1 MRSFLLFLF
10 CLINISFAQTKIS
23 GKVSTE
29 KGESLPSANVFLK
42 DTYDGI
48 STDGNGNYSFDTFEE
63 GEGILVASFIGYKSE
78 EQKITLG
85 GGELIV
91 DFILKE
97 EAGELDQVVISAGS
111 FEASDENKAVILR
124 PLDIFTT
131 GSDADIYSAL
141 ETLPGT
147 QQVGETEGLFVRGG
161 AGSETI
167 TIIDDM
173 VVQKPFYSSVPDI
186 PSRGRFSPALFK
198 GVVFST
204 GGYSAQYG
212 QALSSALI
220 LKTEDLANQTITSI
234 NLMPLGFGASHIQVW
249 EDASMAGEVFYS
261 NLKPYFE
268 IQKQRTDWDIAPR
281 GFDASFNYRQKIS
294 ESGML
299 KVLSTFSTGDLSL
312 HMENL
317 DSLAAGNISYKDYF
331 GLKTD
336 NYYFNVSYRDILGE
350 DWTFFGGGSFSY
362 DKDKIDFGGAG
373 INRVEKL
380 SQGRITLT
388 KNLFSASFLTFGSE
402 VQNVVYEDSYNQL
415 NSNINEVLSAGYVEA
430 DIFFTNDIAAR
441 IGVRAEHSK
450 ILDKSNIAPRLSLA
464 YRVSTYGQF
473 NFAYGNFFQTP
484 QKDYLM
490 QTVYTPASPTLFD
503 YEKATHYILNFQH
516 IDNNRTFRAEIYY
529 KDYDKLAKGTLY
541 NEYPFLDL
549 PEVPLSNNG
558 YGYAK
563 GIDIFWRDQATFDYM
578 DYWVSYSYLDTKRDF
593 SNYLTQAFPT
603 FATPH
608 TFSVVA
614 KRWFHSITTLVG
626 ITYTFATGRP
636 FYNPHNPEFL
646 GDRAK
651 NYNNLSLNFSH
662 LLSVFGNFT
671 VIFFSVDNLL
681 GFSNVYGYR
690 YSSDGT
696 VNKPIL
702 PQALRTAFIGMFI
715 SLGETNPY

>member
-294 ESGML
+294 
-299 KVLSTFSTGDLSL
+299 
-312 HMENL
+312 
-317 DSLAAGNISYKDYF
+317 
-331 GLKTD
+331 
-336 NYYFNVSYRDILGE
+336 
-350 DWTFFGGGSFSY
+350 
-362 DKDKIDFGGAG
+362 
-373 INRVEKL
+373 
-380 SQGRITLT
+380 
-388 KNLFSASFLTFGSE
+388 
-402 VQNVVYEDSYNQL
+402 
-415 NSNINEVLSAGYVEA
+415 
-430 DIFFTNDIAAR
+430 
-441 IGVRAEHSK
+441 
-450 ILDKSNIAPRLSLA
+450 
-464 YRVSTYGQF
+464 
-473 NFAYGNFFQTP
+473 
-484 QKDYLM
+484 
-490 QTVYTPASPTLFD
+490 
-503 YEKATHYILNFQH
+503 
-516 IDNNRTFRAEIYY
+516 
-529 KDYDKLAKGTLY
+529 
-541 NEYPFLDL
+541 
-549 PEVPLSNNG
+549 
-558 YGYAK
+558 
-563 GIDIFWRDQATFDYM
+563 
-578 DYWVSYSYLDTKRDF
+578 
-593 SNYLTQAFPT
+593 
-603 FATPH
+603 
-608 TFSVVA
+608 
-614 KRWFHSITTLVG
+614 
-626 ITYTFATGRP
+626 
-636 FYNPHNPEFL
+636 
-646 GDRAK
+646 
-651 NYNNLSLNFSH
+651 
-662 LLSVFGNFT
+662 
-671 VIFFSVDNLL
+671 
-681 GFSNVYGYR
+681 
-690 YSSDGT
+690 
-696 VNKPIL
+696 
-702 PQALRTAFIGMFI
+702 
-715 SLGETNPY
+715 